1 MDEWLILKIAGE
13 LQRQRASY
21 ASSLSED
28 EWLKNAFECIRQSLA
43 GVSIW
48 SRYSF
53 GFALLA
59 VRRR

>member
-28 EWLKNAFECIRQSLA
+28 EWLKNAFECIRQTAFAASANGA
-43 GVSIW
+43 GI
-48 SRYSF
+48 
-53 GFALLA
+53 LLA
-59 VRRR
+59 SPS